1 MRTPKR
7 KSLASADLTS
17 AWEAVFETSR
27 ITDAA
32 PLRAAGWRTVREIAA
47 DLGLSYSG
55 ASRMLSGK
63 ASKGLLDRSTH
74 KVDDGKGTP
83 RTTTFYRPK
92 SATARNKSAT
102 LL

>member
-1 MRTPKR
+1 MRK
-7 KSLASADLTS
+7 KKGESLASPDLTS

-32 PLRAAGWRTVREIAA
+32 PLRAAGWRTVREIAD

-63 ASKGLLDRSTH
+63 ASKGLLDRCTH

-83 RTTTFYRPK
+83 RTTTFYRPAKK
-92 SATARNKSAT
+92 SGKA
-102 LL
+102 